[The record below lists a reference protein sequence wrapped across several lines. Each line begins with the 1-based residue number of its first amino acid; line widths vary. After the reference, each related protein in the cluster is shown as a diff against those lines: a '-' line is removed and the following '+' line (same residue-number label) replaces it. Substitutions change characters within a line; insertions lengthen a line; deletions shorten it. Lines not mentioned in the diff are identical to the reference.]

1 MKSGRH
7 LANSVSKGWRIKPVL
22 KAVLVYEDFAAGVRA
37 RWFCGKLV
45 RMLDVG
51 LEETDWSFDALGIRE
66 IREAAAGAARKADI
80 VMLSV
85 SDRKQLPGTIETWL
99 DMWLW
104 LLSGEDPAFVA
115 LFDASASRYIS
126 SIRAYLSSV
135 AREASIDFFPHEI
148 AATDLPQFLRPES
161 RSDTSQLPKRR
172 DFFGWRK
179 VHSAPK
185 KGAPFLDTRPRPG
198 RRACPRNASC

>member
-22 KAVLVYEDFAAGVRA
+22 KAVLVYEDFVAGVRA
-37 RWFCGKLV
+37 RWFYGKLV
-45 RMLDVG
+45 RLLDVG

-85 SDRKQLPGTIETWL
+85 SGRKQLPGTIETWL

-104 LLSGEDPAFVA
+104 LLSSEDPAFVA

-148 AATDLPQFLRPES
+148 AAPDLLFLHPES
-161 RSDTSQLPKRR
+161 RSDTSQLPKPR
-172 DFFGWRK
+172 DFFGRRK
-179 VHSAPK
+179 IHSAPK
-185 KGAPFLDTRPRPG
+185 KGAPFLDTRPG
-198 RRACPRNASC
+198 RRACSRSAIG